1 MVEGE
6 GEARVL
12 PVPFWRKNSVKTE
25 EIEQKEALAAL
36 LIAAKSGDVMAR
48 ETILVQFQPLL
59 FRTLMNLCRRPI
71 TESEDEY
78 AIALIAFND
87 AIDRYQADKGS
98 FVGFATLLI
107 KRRVIDEFRSNQR
120 HQEIPYATFAFEDEE
135 GQTSNTVENKVSVDR
150 YWEEQKAKA
159 IREEIVEYTGR
170 LRDFGI
176 SMDQL
181 IEVSPSH
188 QDAREAAIGVAKILI
203 DDPFMREHLLRDK
216 TIPLKQL
223 VSQITVSKKTVER
236 HRKYI
241 IAVALLMLGDYHY
254 LQDFV
259 QERGLS

>member
-1 MVEGE
+1 
-6 GEARVL
+6 VL
-12 PVPFWRKNSVKTE
+12 PVPFWRNSNVKTG

-36 LIAAKSGDVMAR
+36 LVAAKSGDVVAR

-59 FRTLMNLCRRPI
+59 FRTLSDLCRRPI

-78 AIALIAFND
+78 AIALVAFND
-87 AIDRYQADKGS
+87 AIDRYQTDKGS
-98 FVGFATLLI
+98 FVGFASLLM

-120 HQEIPYATFAFEDEE
+120 HKEIPYTTFAFEDEE
-135 GQTSNTVENKVSVDR
+135 GQTSNSVENKVSIDR
-150 YWEEQKAKA
+150 FWEEEKTRAM
-159 IREEIVEYTGR
+159 REEIIEYTKK
-170 LRDFGI
+170 LHEFSI

-181 IEVSPSH
+181 IEISPSH
-188 QDAREAAIGVAKILI
+188 QDAREAAIRVAKILI
-203 DDPFMREHLLRDK
+203 DDSFMREHLLRDK

-241 IAVALLMLGDYHY
+241 IAIALLMLGDYHY

-259 QERGLS
+259 QGRGLS